1 MVSNMSHKFLIGFLM
16 LFSLFIVE
24 FSHSNA
30 AEKIEYS
37 VKSFST
43 QSDDGGWVEFLI
55 TLSEPLIDASRL
67 YTELPQQAVQLTPA
81 VQGKIRWL
89 GVDKIGFFPENALP
103 PSVEY
108 TVELSDALSPS
119 ADVVLVGQRKFTYVT
134 KAFQVARAELKFQYD
149 ASLKK
154 AKAVGSVAFNYPVK
168 VADVKNAL
176 SILTADK
183 VEIPY
188 LLHAENTIAKTLTL
202 EIGDVSSVLA
212 ARQLQVRVAAGFK
225 CAGAETGLS
234 SASVALFVVRAAEAL
249 TVNSAGVD
257 QGDEKLWIR
266 LEFSSII
273 AVEALREHI
282 SIEPALPYRLVA
294 NNSNVL
300 EIQADFKPRSD
311 YIVRIQRGVAS
322 TNDALLKEDYAVT
335 LSMPDRHPRVRFVDN
350 DFFLPR
356 QGPLDFNLATV
367 NVEQV
372 TFGIVQVYLSRLPRL
387 IHTGVLDVSSRLNE
401 EVITPLPLR
410 DYLTDKHAGI
420 FKVVV
425 QSADKRTYE
434 NAQLFVMT
442 DLGILAKSVGGEL
455 WVWIHSL
462 TSLAPIPQAT
472 VQLMD
477 ELHQVRFT
485 GETDS
490 AGFVKVSID
499 AEELEESPPL
509 LTVTKGD
516 DFSFITLDGQPISAG
531 DFAFEGEPY
540 LAEGYEAFL
549 YTDRGIYRPGE
560 TVNLVGIIRGKNNEI
575 PSFIATKIAFVGPP
589 YGRTLR
595 TFWEHTGTEGD
606 CEVQLPLQTS
616 APTGIYA
623 IQMSVAGKEIGR
635 ISFQVEEFMP
645 DRMKV
650 ALKTDSDNY
659 ALGDEIGVEVTV
671 ANLFGTPAVGRKVEA
686 SYMLEAMPYIPP
698 DAWGSFH
705 FADATR
711 TFERQWGELGDA
723 TTGVDG
729 KATYQFTLPDNLEP
743 PALLKGVINATVQE
757 SGGRAVTA
765 SHQVAIHPYSHYVGI
780 KPLSSGTGKPG
791 EKMGFTYI
799 VIDKAGNAAAGRTLQ
814 LTVSAISGTQTTE
827 LTSQTLTSTIG
838 ESSFS
843 FTPSVYGR
851 HRIEIVDVASGAQTA
866 MPFYVS
872 EWAGV
877 PWRVNAPD
885 RLDITLDRNAYQP
898 GDTAIL
904 HINAPFPGKLL
915 LTVEREKILS
925 YQTFTLKESSARLE
939 IPVKQNYAPNVYLS
953 AMLIRS
959 VEALEKDA
967 PARAFGIVPLKLD
980 AERHRLTVEI
990 DAPEQI
996 RPNREV
1002 DIKFRVRGGHAEQ
1015 PYRVS
1020 IAAVDEGVLQLINS
1034 QTPAPHTYFYRQRK
1048 LETGSYDFYTALNQA
1063 DYFPIGFIASL
1074 SDLMSL
1080 QLMRLQLN
1088 SQGLRKSRRV
1098 YSRVAVT
1105 SPSAPINSVMRVK
1118 PLSRWSGLMTTDRNG
1133 QGSVR
1138 FHIPQFNGTL
1148 RVTAVA
1154 FAGADYG
1161 SSSAQVVV
1169 REPLVLTPTFPRFLS
1184 GGDKMRVPVTVFN
1197 GTGADGEF
1205 TVTLQANGPVGLDV
1219 LPQEPRSL
1227 YATNKAQKPLTVAA
1241 GTEGELFFDVA
1252 AHDAIGAATFE
1263 LSATGNGESTRVA
1276 VQLPIRSAVPPVV
1289 TATGQGV
1296 VRAGEPAEF
1305 KLPANLREDSS
1316 EFMVTVS
1323 PFPALKFANGLRY
1336 LVQYP
1341 HGCLEQTT
1349 SRVFPLLYFS
1359 EVARLIEPTL
1369 AEDGKVADYINAGI
1383 SKLESMITPYHDFAY
1398 WPGSTSVNNWSSIY
1412 AAHFL
1417 VEARKVGYEVATQV
1431 YNQMLEGVR
1440 QQAKQGRDLSAQDT
1454 EADRYRLA
1462 QAVYACYVLALAG
1475 QPERGVMN
1483 FLKDSGLGR
1492 LPDYSHV
1499 QLAGAFALSGDVKK
1513 AYATIPASIATAQ
1526 IGERETSENFDSPI
1540 RAQAIML
1547 DVLTA
1552 FTANHPAIPPLI
1564 ESLSD
1569 AATGI
1574 NGWGTTQENAFAFLA
1589 LGKLLRKQ
1597 HHQGYIG
1604 SLIRDGQHV
1613 ADFDA
1618 TGAQYTLSDWDGAR
1632 VRLNVEGNGT
1642 CYYYWAASGI
1652 KRDTDIVEYGH
1663 GLRVNRRY
1671 FNQDGTAVKN
1681 VFQQGELVVAE
1692 ITVEALT
1699 NTLANVAVVDML
1711 PAGFE
1716 IENPRLQSRAGVLES
1731 QTTNFRPDYLDI
1743 RDDRLVF
1750 FGYFRQQQA
1759 RKFYY
1764 ALRAVT
1770 PGTFTVPP
1778 IKAEAMY
1785 DPTKSAVAAGGTI
1798 RVVE

>member
-1 MVSNMSHKFLIGFLM
+1 MVSNMSHKFLIGFLA

-67 YTELPQQAVQLTPA
+67 YTELPRQAVQITPA
-81 VQGKIRWL
+81 VQGKTRWL
-89 GVDKIGFFPENALP
+89 DVDKIGFFPENALP

-108 TVELSDALSPS
+108 TIELSDSLSPA
-119 ADVVLVGQRKFTYVT
+119 ADVVLVGQRKFTHLT
-134 KAFQVARAELKFQYD
+134 KPFQVERAELTFQYD
-149 ASLKK
+149 ESRKK
-154 AKAVGSVAFNYPVK
+154 AMAIGSVAFNYPVK

-176 SILTADK
+176 SILTAGG

-188 LLHAENTIAKTLTL
+188 LLQTEDTIAKTLTV
-202 EIGDVSSVLA
+202 EVADVSSVLA
-212 ARQLQVRVAAGFK
+212 ARQIQVQVASGFK

-234 SASVALFVVRAAEAL
+234 AASVASFVVKAAEAL
-249 TVNSAGVD
+249 TINNADVHHN
-257 QGDEKLWIR
+257 DEKPSIR
-266 LEFSSII
+266 LMFSSII

-282 SIEPALPYRLVA
+282 SIEPALPYRLVS

-300 EIQADFKPRSD
+300 EIQADFKHRSD
-311 YIVRIQRGVAS
+311 YIVRIQRGVAA
-322 TNDALLKEDYAVT
+322 TNGALLKEDYAVT
-335 LSMPDRHPRVRFVDN
+335 LSVPDLRPRVRFADN
-350 DFFLPR
+350 DLFLPR
-356 QGPLDFNLATV
+356 TEPLDFNLATV

-425 QSADKRTYE
+425 QSAGKWGYE

-442 DLGILAKSVGGEL
+442 DLGILAKRVGGEL

-477 ELHQVRFT
+477 ELHRAQFT

-490 AGFVKVSID
+490 AGFVKFSTD
-499 AEELEESPPL
+499 AEELEEFPL

-516 DFSFITLDGQPISAG
+516 DFSFIKLDGQSISAG
-531 DFAFEGEPY
+531 DFAYEGEPY
-540 LAEGYEAFL
+540 LVEGYEAFL

-575 PSFIATKIAFVGPP
+575 PSDLAVKSAFVGPP
-589 YGRTLR
+589 NQRTLR
-595 TFWEHTGTEGD
+595 TFWEQTGTEGD
-606 CEVQLPLQTS
+606 CEVQIPLPTS

-623 IQMSVAGKEIGR
+623 IRMSVAGKEIGR

-650 ALKTDSDNY
+650 SLKTDNDSY
-659 ALGDEIGVEVTV
+659 ALGDEIGIEVT
-671 ANLFGTPAVGRKVEA
+671 AENLFGTPAVGQKVEA
-686 SYMLEAMPYIPP
+686 SYVLEAAPYMPP
-698 DAWGSFH
+698 DEWRSFH

-711 TFERQWGELGDA
+711 TFGRQRGKVGES
-723 TTGVDG
+723 TTGADG
-729 KATYQFTLPDNLEP
+729 KTTYHFTLPDTLEP
-743 PALLKGVINATVQE
+743 PSLLNGVIYATVQE

-780 KPLSSGTGKPG
+780 KRLTSGTVKPHEEVVFNYVVVDNG
-791 EKMGFTYI
+791 
-799 VIDKAGNAAAGRTLQ
+799 GNAAAGRTLQ
-814 LTVSAISGTQTTE
+814 LTVFAISGTQITE
-827 LTSQTLTSTIG
+827 LTAQTLTSTTG
-838 ESSFS
+838 VSSFS
-843 FTPSVYGR
+843 FMPSAYGR
-851 HRIEIVDVASGAQTA
+851 HRVEIVDIASGAKTA
-866 MPFYVS
+866 MQFYVS

-877 PWRVNAPD
+877 PWSMNAPD
-885 RLDITLDRNAYQP
+885 RLDITLDKNAYQP
-898 GDTAIL
+898 GETAML

-925 YQTFTLKESSARLE
+925 YQMFTLTESSTRLK
-939 IPVKQNYAPNVYLS
+939 IPVKQAFAPNVYLS

-959 VEALEKDA
+959 VEALAKDA
-967 PARAFGIVPLKLD
+967 PARAFGTIPLKLD
-980 AERHRLTVEI
+980 AEQHRLTVEI

-1002 DIKFRVRGGHAEQ
+1002 DIKFRVRGGRAGQ

-1020 IAAVDEGVLQLINS
+1020 IAAVDEGVLQLIDS
-1034 QTPAPHTYFYRQRK
+1034 RTPAPHAFFYRQRR
-1048 LETGSYDFYTALNQA
+1048 LETDAYEFYTALNQGG
-1063 DYFPIGFIASL
+1063 DFPIHPIESL
-1074 SDLMSL
+1074 SELMI
-1080 QLMRLQLN
+1080 LQLN
-1088 SQGLRKSRRV
+1088 QRHAQKGLRS
-1098 YSRVAVT
+1098 VAFLRLGNS
-1105 SPSAPINSVMRVK
+1105 SPAPINSVMRVK
-1118 PLSRWSGLMTTDRNG
+1118 PVSRWSGLMTTDANG
-1133 QGSVR
+1133 QGNVR

-1154 FAGADYG
+1154 FSGADYG
-1161 SSSAQVVV
+1161 SSSAQIVV

-1184 GGDKMRVPVTVFN
+1184 SGDKMRVPVTLFN
-1197 GTGADGEF
+1197 GTGAAGEF
-1205 TVTLQANGPVGLDV
+1205 TVTLQAHGPVRLDV
-1219 LPQEPRSL
+1219 PSQEPRSL
-1227 YATNKAQKPLTVAA
+1227 YAPDKVQKPLTVAA
-1241 GTEGELFFDVA
+1241 ENEGELFFDVVT
-1252 AHDAIGAATFE
+1252 HDAIGAATFE

-1276 VQLPIRSAVPPVV
+1276 VELPIRSAIPPVV

-1305 KLPANLREDSS
+1305 NLPANLREDSS

-1336 LVQYP
+1336 LIQYP

-1359 EVARLIEPTL
+1359 ELARLIEPTL
-1369 AEDGKVADYINAGI
+1369 AEDGKVAHYINAGI
-1383 SKLESMITPYHDFAY
+1383 SKLESLIMPYYHDFAY
-1398 WPGSTSVNNWSSIY
+1398 WPNGTSVNNWSSIY
-1412 AAHFL
+1412 ATHFL
-1417 VEARKVGYEVATQV
+1417 VEARKVGYEVTTRV
-1431 YNQMLEGVR
+1431 YNQMLEGLR
-1440 QQAKQGRDLSAQDT
+1440 QQAKQGRNLNAQGTD
-1454 EADRYRLA
+1454 ADRYSLA

-1483 FLKDSGLGR
+1483 FLRDSGLSR
-1492 LPDYSHV
+1492 LPDYSQI
-1499 QLAGAFALSGDVKK
+1499 QLAGAFALSGDVER
-1513 AYATIPASIATAQ
+1513 AHATIPASIATAQ
-1526 IGERETSENFDSPI
+1526 IGERETSGNFDSPT

-1552 FTANHPAIPPLI
+1552 FTANHPAIPTLI

-1597 HHQGYIG
+1597 HHQGYAG
-1604 SLIRDGQHV
+1604 RLIRDGQHV
-1613 ADFDA
+1613 ADFDE

-1632 VRLNVEGNGT
+1632 VRLTLEGNGL
-1642 CYYYWAASGI
+1642 CYYYWVASGI
-1652 KRDTDIVEYGH
+1652 KRDSDITEYGH

-1671 FNQDGTAVKN
+1671 FNQDGTEVKT
-1681 VFQQGELVVAE
+1681 VFQQGELVIAE

-1716 IENPRLQSRAGVLES
+1716 IENPRLQSRANVPEL
-1731 QTTNFRPDYLDI
+1731 QTDNFRPDYLDI

-1750 FGYFRQQQA
+1750 FGHFRQQQA

-1798 RVVE
+1798 RVVK

>member
-1 MVSNMSHKFLIGFLM
+1 MVSNMPHKFLIGFLA
-16 LFSLFIVE
+16 LFPFFVAE

-37 VKSFST
+37 VKSLST

-67 YTELPQQAVQLTPA
+67 YTELPRQAVQITPA
-81 VQGKIRWL
+81 VQGKTRWL
-89 GVDKIGFFPENALP
+89 DVDKIGFFPENALP

-108 TVELSDALSPS
+108 TVELSDSLSPT

-134 KAFQVARAELKFQYD
+134 KPFQVERAELTFQYD
-149 ASLKK
+149 ELRKK
-154 AKAVGSVAFNYPVK
+154 AMALGSVAFNYPVK

-176 SILTADK
+176 SILTAGG

-188 LLHAENTIAKTLTL
+188 LLQTDDTIAKTLTV
-202 EIGDVSSVLA
+202 EVADVSSVLA
-212 ARQLQVRVAAGFK
+212 ARQLQVQVASGFK
-225 CAGAETGLS
+225 CAGAETGLPA
-234 SASVALFVVRAAEAL
+234 ASVAVLHVKAAEAL
-249 TVNSAGVD
+249 TINSADVHHN
-257 QGDEKLWIR
+257 DEKPSIQLM
-266 LEFSSII
+266 FSSII

-282 SIEPALPYRLVA
+282 SIEPALPYRLVS

-300 EIQADFKPRSD
+300 EIQADFKHRSD
-311 YIVRIQRGVAS
+311 YIVRIQRGVAA
-322 TNDALLKEDYAVT
+322 TNGALLKEDYAVT
-335 LSMPDRHPRVRFVDN
+335 LSMPNLRPRVRFVDS

-356 QGPLDFNLATV
+356 TGPLDFNLATV

-401 EVITPLPLR
+401 EVLTPLPLR

-425 QSADKRTYE
+425 QSADEWTYG

-442 DLGILAKSVGGEL
+442 DLGILAKRVGGEL

-462 TSLAPIPQAT
+462 TSLAPVPQAA

-477 ELHQVRFT
+477 ELHQVQFT

-490 AGFVKVSID
+490 AGFVKFSTD
-499 AEELEESPPL
+499 AEELEEFPPL

-516 DFSFITLDGQPISAG
+516 DFSFIKLDGEPISAG
-531 DFAFEGEPY
+531 DFATEGEPY
-540 LAEGYEAFL
+540 LVEGYEAFL

-560 TVNLVGIIRGKNNEI
+560 TVNLVGIIRGKNNEV
-575 PSFIATKIAFVGPP
+575 PSYLAVKTAFVGPP
-589 YGRTLR
+589 NQRTLR

-606 CEVQLPLQTS
+606 CEVQIPLPTS

-623 IQMSVAGKEIGR
+623 ILMSVAGKEIGR

-650 ALKTDSDNY
+650 SLKTDNDSY
-659 ALGDEIGVEVTV
+659 ALGDEIGIEVT
-671 ANLFGTPAVGRKVEA
+671 AENLFGTPAVGQKVEA
-686 SYMLEAMPYIPP
+686 SYMLEAAPYMPP
-698 DAWGSFH
+698 AEWRSFH

-711 TFERQWGELGDA
+711 TFERQRGELGNA
-723 TTGVDG
+723 TTGADG
-729 KATYQFTLPDNLEP
+729 KTTYHFTLPDNLEP
-743 PALLKGVINATVQE
+743 PSLLNGVIYATVQE

-780 KPLSSGTGKPG
+780 KRLTSGTVKPHEEVVFNYVVVDNGGKA
-791 EKMGFTYI
+791 E
-799 VIDKAGNAAAGRTLQ
+799 AGRTLQ
-814 LTVSAISGTQTTE
+814 LTVSAISGTQITE
-827 LTSQTLTSTIG
+827 LTAQTLTSTTG
-838 ESSFS
+838 VGSFS
-843 FTPSVYGR
+843 FMPSAYGR
-851 HRIEIVDVASGAQTA
+851 HRVEIVDIASGAKTA

-877 PWRVNAPD
+877 QWSMNAPD
-885 RLDITLDRNAYQP
+885 RLDITLDKNAYQP
-898 GDTAIL
+898 GETAML

-925 YQTFTLKESSARLE
+925 YHTFMLEESSARLK
-939 IPVKQNYAPNVYLS
+939 IPVKHDYAPNVYLS
-953 AMLIRS
+953 VMLIRS

-967 PARAFGIVPLKLD
+967 PARAFGTIPLKLD
-980 AERHRLTVEI
+980 AEQHRLTVEI

-1002 DIKFRVRGGHAEQ
+1002 DIKFRVRGGRAGQ
-1015 PYRVS
+1015 SYRVS
-1020 IAAVDEGVLQLINS
+1020 IAAVDEGVLQLIDS
-1034 QTPAPHTYFYRQRK
+1034 RTPAPHTYFYRQREP
-1048 LETGSYDFYTALNQA
+1048 ETGSYDFYTALNQT
-1063 DYFPIGFIASL
+1063 DYFPIRLIESL
-1074 SDLMSL
+1074 SELMI
-1080 QLMRLQLN
+1080 LQLN
-1088 SQGLRKSRRV
+1088 HQAAMKSR
-1098 YSRVAVT
+1098 YGTAFLLAEAGT
-1105 SPSAPINSVMRVK
+1105 PPPAPINGVMRVK
-1118 PLSRWSGLMTTDRNG
+1118 PLSRWSGLMTTDANG

-1148 RVTAVA
+1148 RVTAIA
-1154 FAGADYG
+1154 FSGADYG
-1161 SSSAQVVV
+1161 SSSAQIVV

-1184 GGDKMRVPVTVFN
+1184 SGDKMRVPVTLFN
-1197 GTGADGEF
+1197 GTGAAGEF
-1205 TVTLQANGPVGLDV
+1205 TVTLQAHGPVRLDI
-1219 LPQEPRSL
+1219 LSQEPRSL
-1227 YATNKAQKPLTVAA
+1227 YAPDKVQKPLTVAA
-1241 GTEGELFFDVA
+1241 GTEGELFFDVVT
-1252 AHDAIGAATFE
+1252 HDAIGTTTFE

-1276 VQLPIRSAVPPVV
+1276 VELPIRSAIPPVV

-1305 KLPANLREDSS
+1305 NLPANLREDSS

-1336 LVQYP
+1336 LIQYP

-1359 EVARLIEPTL
+1359 ELARLIEPTL
-1369 AEDGKVADYINAGI
+1369 AEDRKVAHYINAGI
-1383 SKLESMITPYHDFAY
+1383 SKLESMMTPAHYFAY
-1398 WPGSTSVNNWSSIY
+1398 WPNGTSVNNWSSIY

-1417 VEARKVGYEVATQV
+1417 VEARKAGYEIANQV
-1431 YNQMLEGVR
+1431 YNRMLEGLR
-1440 QQAKQGRDLSAQDT
+1440 QQAKQGRNLNAQGTD
-1454 EADRYRLA
+1454 ADRYSLA
-1462 QAVYACYVLALAG
+1462 QTVYACYVLALAG

-1483 FLKDSGLGR
+1483 FLKDSGLSR
-1492 LPDYSHV
+1492 LPDYSQI
-1499 QLAGAFALSGDVKK
+1499 QLAGAFALSGDVEK
-1513 AYATIPASIATAQ
+1513 AHTMIPASIATAQ
-1526 IGERETSENFDSPI
+1526 IGERETSGNFDSPT

-1552 FTANHPAIPPLI
+1552 FTANHPAIPTLI
-1564 ESLSD
+1564 ERLSD

-1589 LGKLLRKQ
+1589 LCKLLRKQ
-1597 HHQGYIG
+1597 HHQGYAG
-1604 SLIRDGQHV
+1604 RLIRDGQHV
-1613 ADFDA
+1613 ADFDE

-1632 VRLNVEGNGT
+1632 VRLTVEGKGT
-1642 CYYYWAASGI
+1642 CYYYWVASGI
-1652 KRDTDIVEYGH
+1652 KRDSDITEYGH

-1671 FNQDGTAVKN
+1671 FNQDGTEVKT
-1681 VFQQGELVVAE
+1681 VFQQGELVIAE

-1716 IENPRLQSRAGVLES
+1716 IENPRLQSRANVSELGAY
-1731 QTTNFRPDYLDI
+1731 NFRPDYLDI

-1750 FGYFRQQQA
+1750 FGDFRQQEA

-1798 RVVE
+1798 RVVK